1 MGRKKLS
8 SKIRILQQD
17 CDPSVANDKS
27 LPNNSFLVE
36 YKQGDTKCYDLIIA
50 NKAVDIF
57 DYYWD
62 EYKESFVGYKQSA
75 GAINPKLWG
84 SPIPNKKKK

>member
-8 SKIRILQQD
+8 SKIKILEQG
-17 CDPSVANDKS
+17 CDPSVADDKS
-27 LPNNSFLVE
+27 LPYTAYLVE
-36 YKQGDTKCYDLIIA
+36 YLKNGLTTFDLVISA

-62 EYKESFVGYKQSA
+62 EYKESFNQIYTVFGNY
-75 GAINPKLWG
+75 
-84 SPIPNKKKK
+84 